1 MTSALTRDLQFDLD
15 GYEFGCSD
23 AVEVADWDP
32 SSAET
37 RDQDVAGAGM
47 DARMFGRDLLTPPVW
62 AFTLRAKGWD
72 TASVLAVLAE
82 LRTAWD
88 AEGTRL
94 TPQAVLPLRYRL
106 GGRTRRVFGRPRRFT
121 PVMSN
126 LIFGHVPVACDFALA
141 EPWSYDDV
149 EQTLTLSTGAVVTD
163 TPTSFP
169 LTFPY
174 LWGATAGSPRHG
186 QIAVAGARST
196 WLRLVITGPVG
207 TTLTDPYVIISPR
220 PDPDAPPPADAA
232 QVPGAQVFQL
242 RGVVGAQEQIVV
254 SSLPWEQGVY
264 RADGTVAAV
273 TLDPTAR
280 LSQLRVRPGTHNVT
294 FGGIDNTGSATCTF
308 AWRAANTSI

>member
-62 AFTLRAKGWD
+62 AFTLRAKGSD

-149 EQTLTLSTGAVVTD
+149 EQTLTLTTGAVVTG

-169 LTFPY
+169 LSFPY

-186 QIAVAGARST
+186 AIAIAGDRPT

-207 TTLTDPYVIISPR
+207 TTLTDPYVIVG
-220 PDPDAPPPADAA
+220 DA
-232 QVPGAQVFQL
+232 VFQL
-242 RGVVGAQEQIVV
+242 RGVIGAQEQIVV

-273 TLDPTAR
+273 MLDPAAR
-280 LSQLRVRPGTHNVT
+280 LSQLRVPPGAHTVT
-294 FGGIDNTGSATCTF
+294 FGGIDNTGTATCVF
-308 AWRAANTSI
+308 SWRHAHTGI